1 MSDIYCAK
9 CGEPWDAYGVYHCDD
24 MDASEKKQFLRGEGC
39 PACGFG
45 RKLEKQDKESILQG
59 FLRAAESEIEA
70 SDEDPISILTR
81 RGLL

>member
-24 MDASEKKQFLRGEGC
+24 MDASEKKRFLRGEGC

-45 RKLEKQDKESILQG
+45 RKASKASGESI
-59 FLRAAESEIEA
+59 LRAAESEIEA
-70 SDEDPISILTR
+70 SDEDPIHILTR

>member
-1 MSDIYCAK
+1 MSDIYCAR

-24 MDASEKKQFLRGEGC
+24 MDQDEKRRFLRGEGC
-39 PACGFG
+39 PACHFG
-45 RKLEKQDKESILQG
+45 WKLKGQNRESILQG

-70 SDEDPISILTR
+70 SDEDPIRILTR